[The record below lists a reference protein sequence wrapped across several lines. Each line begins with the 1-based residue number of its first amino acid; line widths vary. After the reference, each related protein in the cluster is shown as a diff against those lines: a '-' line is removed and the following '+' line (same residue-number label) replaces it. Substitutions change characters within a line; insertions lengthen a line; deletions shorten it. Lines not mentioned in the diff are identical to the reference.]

1 MRAGIHGSYQC
12 GDFIMNDDPK
22 VQAFSTWYE
31 LLVKPEARMGTQDQ
45 YDELL
50 RLADNFREKGII
62 GTEERK
68 TLIQVATL
76 AYTRSVQDLICGDL
90 LPILGQPSR
99 RI

>member
-1 MRAGIHGSYQC
+1 MRTGIHCSYHC
-12 GDFIMNDDPK
+12 GDLIMNDDPK
-22 VQAFSTWYE
+22 VQAFSTWHE
-31 LLVKPEARMGTQDQ
+31 LLVNPEARMGAQDQ

-68 TLIQVATL
+68 ILIQVATL
-76 AYTRSVQDLICGDL
+76 AYTRSVEDLSRGDL
-90 LPILGQPSR
+90 SPASGQPSK

>member
-1 MRAGIHGSYQC
+1 
-12 GDFIMNDDPK
+12 MNDDPK
-22 VQAFSTWYE
+22 VEAFSTWHE
-31 LLVKPEARMGTQDQ
+31 LLVNSEARMGAQDQ

-68 TLIQVATL
+68 ILIQVATL
-76 AYTRSVQDLICGDL
+76 AYTRSVEDLSRGDL
-90 LPILGQPSR
+90 SPASRQPSK